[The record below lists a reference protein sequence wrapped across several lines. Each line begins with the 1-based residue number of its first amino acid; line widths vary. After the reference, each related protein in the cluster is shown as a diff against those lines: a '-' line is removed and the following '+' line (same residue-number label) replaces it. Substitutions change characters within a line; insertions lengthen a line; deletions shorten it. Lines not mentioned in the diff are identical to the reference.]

1 MRKGHQLA
9 NRYELMDRRGSGGMA
24 DVWEGVDHNLNRRVA
39 IKILHPHLAADP
51 QFLSRFRTEAHAA
64 ARLTHPGIVGI
75 YDTVTTE
82 ETDAIIMEL
91 VDGQDLRT
99 LLDQRPTLALDDAVE
114 VSIQMAA
121 ALAHAHQHD
130 IIHRDMKPANIL
142 VRPDRR
148 VKLSDFGIAKALD
161 QVGHTESGSLV
172 GTVKYLSPEQLEG
185 KTVDARTDLYGL
197 TTVLYEM
204 LCGQV
209 PFATNDLMTA
219 MSRVKTDP
227 PSARKIRPDIS
238 DSLDRFLLRGL
249 ARNPDARYP
258 NAETWS
264 ATLSATVRPNTAT
277 VVAPRPPESIPQRT
291 PQPGPRTVVAP
302 TPAPIQTPGP
312 SPKTAVVEPPAAVPE
327 PARPSGASS
336 PRRAPAKANPEVAKH
351 HRRNRS
357 RLSMVG
363 PMLALGLMAAAVVVV
378 WLLISSNF
386 STVDST
392 DSSEQSAPAAV
403 EETGEA
409 APADEVPPEPTSSTE
424 APGTDDSGDS
434 STPSTGT
441 EDPQADGPG
450 AAPIG
455 ETITEATTEP
465 PLVRPFSNGVRTIAF
480 DPLGD
485 NDEHDE
491 AAPRAID
498 GDLTTFWFTQS
509 YANRSFGNIKDGVGL
524 ILEFDSPQPMTEIS
538 VDASRLGW
546 ATRIY
551 VAPEPAAD
559 LDGWGEPIATFSELG
574 QQATL
579 DVPDQEVTSVLLW
592 ITDVGLDPTQ
602 SPEDYAAQV
611 AEGGFDQRI
620 EINEMTL
627 IG

>member
-1 MRKGHQLA
+1 
-9 NRYELMDRRGSGGMA
+9 MA
-24 DVWEGVDHNLNRRVA
+24 DVWEGIDHSLNRRVA

-75 YDTVTTE
+75 YDTVKTT

-91 VDGQDLRT
+91 VEGDDLRT
-99 LLDQRPTLALDDAVE
+99 LLDARPTLALDDAVE
-114 VSIQMAA
+114 VAVQMAA

-130 IIHRDMKPANIL
+130 IIHRDIKPANIL

-148 VKLSDFGIAKALD
+148 LKLSDFGIAKALD
-161 QVGHTESGSLV
+161 QTGHTESGSLV
-172 GTVKYLSPEQLEG
+172 GTVKYLAPEQLEG

-209 PFATNDLMTA
+209 PFAANDLMTA

-227 PSARKIRPDIS
+227 PSAREIRPDIS

-264 ATLSATVRPNTAT
+264 ATLTATVRPNAST
-277 VVAPRPPESIPQRT
+277 VAAARPSASIPQRK
-291 PQPGPRTVVAP
+291 PEPPPRTVVAP
-302 TPAPIQTPGP
+302 TPPPTRKPGP
-312 SPKTAVVEPPAAVPE
+312 SPRPASVEPAPAPTTPE
-327 PARPSGASS
+327 PVRRSGASS
-336 PRRAPAKANPEVAKH
+336 PRRAPAKADPEVARH

-357 RLSMVG
+357 RLAMVG
-363 PMLALGLMAAAVVVV
+363 PILALGLMAAAVLVV
-378 WLLISSNF
+378 WLLISSSF

-392 DSSEQSAPAAV
+392 DSSEQNVPAV
-403 EETGEA
+403 EASDDQDTLDDNDGDSATVET
-409 APADEVPPEPTSSTE
+409 APIEPSTTDSPSESADTT
-424 APGTDDSGDS
+424 ASGDTTRGEPDS
-434 STPSTGT
+434 
-441 EDPQADGPG
+441 QAPV
-450 AAPIG
+450 G
-455 ETITEATTEP
+455 ETVTEATTEP

-498 GDLTTFWFTQS
+498 GDLSTFWFTQS
-509 YANRSFGNIKDGVGL
+509 YTNRSFGNIKDGVGL
-524 ILEFDSPQPMTEIS
+524 ILEFETPRPMSEIS
-538 VDASRLGW
+538 VNASRVDW

-551 VAPEPAAD
+551 VASAPAAD
-559 LDGWGEPIATFSELG
+559 LAGWGEPIATFSALG

-627 IG
+627 VG